1 MKTSGMV
8 RQLDALGRIVI
19 PIEMRRTM
27 GIDTKDLLRISVDG
41 NHIILS
47 KYETACR
54 LCGSDKGLF
63 DYKGN
68 MICKKCLAELK
79 EL

>member
-41 NHIILS
+41 NRIVLT

-54 LCGSDKGLF
+54 FCGSEKNLIS
-63 DYKGN
+63 YKEN